1 MYRGMDWRVEEIRVD
16 LPAWESNLAFQPW
29 SFEFNFSTRNW
40 KSFTL
45 LPLKATASVDAKSCK
60 IEKVAH
66 FTHFE
71 QKNTHISGY
80 KTVHIIIL
88 YFFLSPLF
96 FLHLT
101 SLSPSPSPSPSSSEP
116 QQHHPPPDK
125 TWGLVFFSFNSIPQ
139 FPNQNPYNI
148 NNHRPCFI
156 EAGHELSDDMTTNNK
171 ARETI
176 WVSTGT
182 LYTLPNQKNTIA
194 YLTTLEG
201 SRGKRLKS
209 HARLLI
215 SIRETLKIQVLD
227 FFFFFGI
234 TIMSIIKRS
243 LGSFF
248 FFFN

>member
-88 YFFLSPLF
+88 HFFSLTSLLSPSDFSLSLSLSLFLWTATAPPTTRQNLGFSIFFFQFHPPIPKSKPWKQFSLSKPKNTNVFTVFYSTATTTTIAVSTSNSVFSSGWTSILSPRKFSSRLSIYFFL
-96 FLHLT
+96 
-101 SLSPSPSPSPSSSEP
+101 
-116 QQHHPPPDK
+116 
-125 TWGLVFFSFNSIPQ
+125 
-139 FPNQNPYNI
+139 
-148 NNHRPCFI
+148 
-156 EAGHELSDDMTTNNK
+156 
-171 ARETI
+171 
-176 WVSTGT
+176 
-182 LYTLPNQKNTIA
+182 
-194 YLTTLEG
+194 
-201 SRGKRLKS
+201 
-209 HARLLI
+209 I
-215 SIRETLKIQVLD
+215 S
-227 FFFFFGI
+227 
-234 TIMSIIKRS
+234 
-243 LGSFF
+243 
-248 FFFN
+248 